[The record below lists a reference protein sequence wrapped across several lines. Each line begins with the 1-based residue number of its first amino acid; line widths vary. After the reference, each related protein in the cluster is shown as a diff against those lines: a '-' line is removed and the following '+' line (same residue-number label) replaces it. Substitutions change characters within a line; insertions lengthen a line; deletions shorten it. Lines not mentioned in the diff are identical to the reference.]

1 VTDTNDSIEDAV
13 AAAALPG
20 DETEPLGGATSGE
33 RDYVAVN
40 GSGVSGER
48 HTPTADEEVGRG
60 SDYDPSE
67 ERYPAEERGTTD
79 QEPIT
84 DTDEARS

>member
-1 VTDTNDSIEDAV
+1 MTDKSDSTEDAV

-40 GSGVSGER
+40 AGGVSGEK

-60 SDYDPSE
+60 AGYDPSE
-67 ERYPAEERGTTD
+67 ERYPDEERGD
-79 QEPIT
+79 
-84 DTDEARS
+84 